1 MTKKK
6 PWISIPNSFLILW
19 ISIPVSCG
27 SVSQTH
33 FWFCGSVSLYP
44 VDQYPKSISKRPLT
58 KWSNSV
64 QTVGFSEGCTGV
76 AQGLHRGRRGSAQ
89 RAHREHAEP
98 ILPNFF
104 AFQAR
109 EMKFG
114 EQNGIM
120 TSESFQIFGGTRSF
134 TNSLWHTVIYKLRIN
149 HGNWWKMSVAHGHFK
164 FSVAHGHFKFSVAH
178 GHFKFSATHSLFKF
192 SVAPGH
198 LKFSVAHCHF
208 NFHFSKKML
217 SFSKRGS
224 FSKCERFC
232 EVFSFF

>member
-1 MTKKK
+1 MAQKK
-6 PWISIPNSFLILW
+6 PWISIPNTFLILW

-58 KWSNSV
+58 KWSNGGQNS
-64 QTVGFSEGCTGV
+64 GILRGLHRGCTGV

-89 RAHREHAEP
+89 RAHREYAVP

-114 EQNGIM
+114 EQNRIM

-134 TNSLWHTVIYKLRIN
+134 ENSLWHTVISNSLWLWIFEKKDVWYHFETSWARVY
-149 HGNWWKMSVAHGHFK
+149 GNWPKFEVWHF
-164 FSVAHGHFKFSVAH
+164 FENSCTRV
-178 GHFKFSATHSLFKF
+178 
-192 SVAPGH
+192 
-198 LKFSVAHCHF
+198 
-208 NFHFSKKML
+208 
-217 SFSKRGS
+217 
-224 FSKCERFC
+224 
-232 EVFSFF
+232 